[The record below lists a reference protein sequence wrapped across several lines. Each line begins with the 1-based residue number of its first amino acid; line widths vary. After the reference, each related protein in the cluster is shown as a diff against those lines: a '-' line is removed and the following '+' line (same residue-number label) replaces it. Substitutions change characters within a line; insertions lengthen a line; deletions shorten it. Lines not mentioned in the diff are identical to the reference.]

1 MKVAVV
7 QTLWV
12 EDPAEGLQNAFR
24 AVEEVCAGGDVDVV
38 CFPEF
43 FLGPPWY
50 MPGQDHLRGRTDTP
64 IPGRI
69 VDGFRELARGLRTN
83 VLLGSIVEDLRDGM
97 YRNTSLFIDRQGVVA
112 DSAIKAHAFGNEMVV
127 CRQAES
133 LGVMTTEFGLVG
145 VAVCSDFWIP
155 EVIRLLAVAGAR
167 TIFVPGGTL
176 LQNQSLM
183 VNALSSA
190 AYLNDVNIVYA
201 SSVGVVRGKRG
212 DRLVEVRFAGTS
224 LVTGPE
230 GVIAQA
236 GTDEPEVLVVDLD
249 PDGADPGD
257 AGSPPGDGRR
267 WIGMRRPQAYG
278 ALLGDYVGARRDLAA
293 ELRTAIAPTGGA
305 DGRDRGAGPTDSGER
320 TGS

>member
-12 EDPAEGLQNAFR
+12 EDPAEGLRNAHR
-24 AVEEVCAGGDVDVV
+24 AIEQACSGGDIDIV

-50 MPGQDHLRGRTDTP
+50 MPGQDHLKGRTDTP
-64 IPGRI
+64 IPGEI
-69 VDGFRELARGLRTN
+69 VDGFRDQARKLQTN
-83 VLLGSIVEDLRDGM
+83 IMLGSIVEDLRDGM
-97 YRNTSLFIDRQGVVA
+97 YRNTSMFIDRNGEPLG
-112 DSAIKAHAFGNEMVV
+112 SAIKAHAFGNEMVV

-133 LGVMTTEFGLVG
+133 LGVLDTEFGLVG

-155 EVIRLLAVAGAR
+155 EVIRMLAIAGAK

-176 LQNQSLM
+176 VQNQSLM

-190 AYLNDVNIVYA
+190 AYLNDVNIVYS

-224 LVTGPE
+224 LVTAPS

-236 GTDEPEVLVVDLD
+236 GTDEPEVLVVDLGSD
-249 PDGADPGD
+249 AAAGADGD
-257 AGSPPGDGRR
+257 SDGRR

-278 ALLGDYVGARRDLAA
+278 ALLGGYVGAQRDLAA
-293 ELRTAIAPTGGA
+293 ELAASLAAGAPPQGTGVK
-305 DGRDRGAGPTDSGER
+305 DSGER

>member
-1 MKVAVV
+1 MKVAVI

-12 EDPAEGLQNAFR
+12 EDPAEGLRNAYQ
-24 AVEEVCAGGDVDVV
+24 AVENACSGGDIDIV

-50 MPGQDHLRGRTDTP
+50 MPGQDHLKGRTDTP

-69 VDGFRELARGLRTN
+69 VDEFRGLARKFAAN
-83 VLLGSIVEDLRDGM
+83 ILLGSIVEDLQDGM
-97 YRNTSLFIDRQGVVA
+97 YRNTSLYIDRQGAVT

-133 LGVMTTEFGLVG
+133 LGVMNTEFGPIG

-155 EVIRLLAVAGAR
+155 EVVRLLAVAGAR

-176 LQNQSLM
+176 RQNQSLM

-190 AYLNDVNIVYA
+190 AYLSDVNIVYA

-212 DRLVEVRFAGTS
+212 ERLVEVSFAGTS
-224 LVTGPE
+224 LVTTPE

-236 GTDEPEVLVVDLD
+236 GTDEPGVLVTEL
-249 PDGADPGD
+249 G
-257 AGSPPGDGRR
+257 AGSESAAGDGRR
-267 WIGMRRPQAYG
+267 WMSMRRPDAYR
-278 ALLGDYVGARRDLAA
+278 ALLNDYVGAQRDLAA
-293 ELRTAIAPTGGA
+293 ELRSTLVASGDSGGP
-305 DGRDRGAGPTDSGER
+305 DRGAAATDSSER
-320 TGS
+320 TVS